1 MSPGKTDIKFGQG
14 ENAFVAKD
22 VNALVCDSCD
32 AWYLE
37 PDEFD
42 NLRKELGDKRQI
54 KEAVEELKLVL
65 AGKLTA
71 RDAKDL
77 LNEL

>member
-1 MSPGKTDIKFGQG
+1 MSAGKTDIKFGQG
-14 ENAFVAKD
+14 ENTFVAKD
-22 VNALVCDSCD
+22 VNARVCNACD

-37 PDEFD
+37 LDEFD
-42 NLRKELGDKRQI
+42 NLRKEVEDKMQI